1 MHMAMFTQPGLHS
14 EQGIGPALP
23 AKRPAHAQ
31 GSINPPTC
39 ILLFGVNLSSS
50 AGTYKS
56 PAANL
61 EVFSCV
67 VVLFVFN
74 YYCYCYYFCVKQHR
88 WDKSVFTSHFF

>member
-1 MHMAMFTQPGLHS
+1 MHMAMFTRPRLHN
-14 EQGIGPALP
+14 EQGIGPVQP

-31 GSINPPTC
+31 GSINPP

-61 EVFSCV
+61 GVFFV
-67 VVLFVFN
+67 VVVVF
-74 YYCYCYYFCVKQHR
+74 
-88 WDKSVFTSHFF
+88 